1 MSKKILNVIDIEKK
15 VFSME
20 CEVKTV
26 IMMLLSGNFY
36 EGETITVNIDGN
48 VISRKVKYN
57 NKDGLY
63 IMYKNRKQFEYECDY
78 TKVYKDREAL
88 KETK

>member
-1 MSKKILNVIDIEKK
+1 MKEIDIEKK

-20 CEVKTV
+20 CEVETV

-36 EGETITVNIDGN
+36 EGETITVSIDGN
-48 VISRKVKYN
+48 VISRKVKYS

-63 IMYKNRKQFEYECDY
+63 IMYKNRKRFEYECDY
-78 TKVYKDREAL
+78 TKVYNDREAL

>member
-1 MSKKILNVIDIEKK
+1 MSKKILKEIDIEKK

-20 CEVKTV
+20 CEVEIV

-78 TKVYKDREAL
+78 TKVYNDREAL

>member
-1 MSKKILNVIDIEKK
+1 MLKKILNVIDIGKK

-36 EGETITVNIDGN
+36 EGETITVSIDGN
-48 VISRKVKYN
+48 VISRKVKYS

-78 TKVYKDREAL
+78 TKVYNDRETL

>member
-1 MSKKILNVIDIEKK
+1 MYRKILKEIDIGKK
-15 VFSME
+15 VFFME
-20 CEVKTV
+20 CEVETV
-26 IMMLLSGNFY
+26 IMVLLSGNFY

-63 IMYKNRKQFEYECDY
+63 IMYKNRKHFEYECDY
-78 TKVYKDREAL
+78 TKVYKDGEVL

>member
-1 MSKKILNVIDIEKK
+1 MKEIDIGKK

-20 CEVKTV
+20 CEVETV
-26 IMMLLSGNFY
+26 IMILLSGNFY
-36 EGETITVNIDGN
+36 EGETITVNIYGN
-48 VISRKVKYN
+48 VVSRKVKYN

-78 TKVYKDREAL
+78 TKVYNDREAL

>member
-1 MSKKILNVIDIEKK
+1 
-15 VFSME
+15 
-20 CEVKTV
+20 
-26 IMMLLSGNFY
+26 MLLSGNFY

-63 IMYKNRKQFEYECDY
+63 IMYKKRKQFEYECDY
-78 TKVYKDREAL
+78 TKVYKDRKAL